1 MINFE
6 NCEIGNIVI
15 HKVGNKYEGGELTI
29 SDNCFLPDDPDV
41 ISLLKN
47 YFLSPFK
54 KDAFYNFQA
63 YAGELENNPVYAAV
77 NTIFADAGAFYAQS
91 VTIAEQLFE
100 QSNNPNIKSGELY
113 IVYFRNCNIEE
124 GLCDAV
130 GIFKSETKDTFLK
143 IILNQHTYQLKSESG
158 INIRK
163 LDKACLIFNI
173 RPESGYK
180 VSVLDKTNQQEAIY
194 WTNDFLSEFCM

>member
-54 KDAFYNFQA
+54 KDAFYNFQHMQ
-63 YAGELENNPVYAAV
+63 ENW
-77 NTIFADAGAFYAQS
+77 
-91 VTIAEQLFE
+91 
-100 QSNNPNIKSGELY
+100 
-113 IVYFRNCNIEE
+113 
-124 GLCDAV
+124 
-130 GIFKSETKDTFLK
+130 K
-143 IILNQHTYQLKSESG
+143 IIQYTLQ
-158 INIRK
+158 
-163 LDKACLIFNI
+163 
-173 RPESGYK
+173 
-180 VSVLDKTNQQEAIY
+180 
-194 WTNDFLSEFCM
+194 

>member
-54 KDAFYNFQA
+54 KM
-63 YAGELENNPVYAAV
+63 PS
-77 NTIFADAGAFYAQS
+77 TIFRHMQENWK
-91 VTIAEQLFE
+91 TIQYTL
-100 QSNNPNIKSGELY
+100 Q
-113 IVYFRNCNIEE
+113 
-124 GLCDAV
+124 
-130 GIFKSETKDTFLK
+130 
-143 IILNQHTYQLKSESG
+143 
-158 INIRK
+158 
-163 LDKACLIFNI
+163 
-173 RPESGYK
+173 
-180 VSVLDKTNQQEAIY
+180 
-194 WTNDFLSEFCM
+194 